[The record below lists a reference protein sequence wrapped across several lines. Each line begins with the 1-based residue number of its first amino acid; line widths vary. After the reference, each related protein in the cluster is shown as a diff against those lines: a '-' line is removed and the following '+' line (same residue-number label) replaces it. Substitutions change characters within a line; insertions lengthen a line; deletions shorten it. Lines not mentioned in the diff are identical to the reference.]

1 MSKRYKIMAISLLVL
16 LTLLVIVQASQPD
29 PINWFPS
36 FSKKDKIPFGTY
48 IFYDQLEKQISS
60 DRIQE
65 VKEPPFEFLN
75 SEQESGTYFFVNNS
89 VYFDEAE
96 TKKMLNWLSKG
107 NTLFVSAT
115 SISKVLLDTLN
126 LSTAYFYDKEN
137 LKKIP
142 LVNLSNPALKN
153 TSPYKLDKDIGTVYF
168 KEIDTLKST
177 ALGVYD
183 LMIENDSVNIK
194 RPKINFL
201 KIPFETGTI
210 ILHTFPEAFTNYFLL
225 EGNNID
231 YVSKLLAYIPQKGK
245 LYLDQYYKS
254 GKTFNT
260 SPLYL
265 ILNNKYLKWAYYI
278 LIIIAL
284 LWVYFEGKRK
294 QRSIAVVKPLPNQT
308 VSFTKTIAGMYLE
321 KKENKQISLHQINHF
336 LQYLR
341 DHYSLATAQLSPDF
355 ISKVAAKSDKPQEDV
370 KNLIDYL
377 VLIRQKD
384 DVSENELIQLN
395 KMIENFKNNN

>member
-16 LTLLVIVQASQPD
+16 LTLLVVVQASQPD
-29 PINWFPS
+29 PINWFQS

-48 IFYDQLEKQISS
+48 IFYDQLEKQIPS
-60 DRIQE
+60 DRIVE
-65 VKEPPFEFLN
+65 VKKPPFEFLT
-75 SEQESGTYFFVNNS
+75 SEQEPGTYFFVNNS

-96 TKKMLNWLSKG
+96 TKKMLNWLGTG

-126 LSTAYFYDKEN
+126 LSTAYFYDKDN

-142 LVNLSNPALKN
+142 LVNLSNPGLES
-153 TSPYKLDKDIGTVYF
+153 TSPYKIEKDIGTVYF
-168 KEIDTLKST
+168 KEIDTLNT
-177 ALGVYD
+177 TILGVYD
-183 LMIENDSVNIK
+183 LMVENDSTNIK
-194 RPKINFL
+194 RPKINCL
-201 KIPFETGTI
+201 KIPFKSGNI

-225 EGNNID
+225 EGNNMD
-231 YVSKLLAYIPQKGK
+231 YVSKLLAYIPKEGK

-278 LIIIAL
+278 IIIIAL

-294 QRSIAVVKPLPNQT
+294 QRSIPVVKPLPNQT

-321 KKENKQISLHQINHF
+321 KKENKQIVLHQVNHF

-341 DHYSLATAQLSPDF
+341 DHYSLSTAQLGSDF
-355 ISKVAAKSDKPQEDV
+355 ISKVAAKSGKPQEEV
-370 KNLIDYL
+370 KKLIDYL
-377 VLIRQKD
+377 ILIRQKD

-395 KMIENFKNNN
+395 KMIENFKK